1 MNLNLNLPG
10 LGSSGATSLHLSDLP
25 SVSINSLERNSI
37 SLLCFRFICQVFAI
51 IRFILSIAASVKE
64 SIGETISQSV
74 VVAVDRIFTG
84 STRLDGNAIV
94 DFVRALCQVLSST
107 PTEYPINWPT
117 IHWFAGL
124 FGRIGSFHSTSNVQP
139 PKDSRNFLLQHG
151 AHPFAMVTY
160 LGSSR

>member
-107 PTEYPINWPT
+107 PTEYPIN
-117 IHWFAGL
+117 
-124 FGRIGSFHSTSNVQP
+124 
-139 PKDSRNFLLQHG
+139 
-151 AHPFAMVTY
+151 
-160 LGSSR
+160 